1 MVVEVESSGDVVTVK
16 VLDNG
21 DGLAPGDEDQ
31 MFERYAR
38 SSGAEASPDSV
49 GLGLT
54 IARDLA
60 EKMGGDLAYSRVDE
74 WTCFALS
81 LPAFAD
87 PL

>member
-1 MVVEVESSGDVVTVK
+1 MVVEVESPGGVVTVK

-21 DGLAPGDEDQ
+21 DGLAPGDEEQ

-38 SSGAEASPDSV
+38 SSGAESGPDSV

-87 PL
+87 SL